1 MSLSTDARQVLACVI
16 SVIYVCEA
24 FRLRMAATHPAARV
38 VARVQCTNSVVTP
51 CRLLT
56 SVAAASLCTC
66 IIIFCHCIRLDCR
79 RVSHSSPSFHMQSVR
94 FSLDRVSW
102 TAAMGSVRT
111 ATSLTARGSL
121 GIRPL

>member
-1 MSLSTDARQVLACVI
+1 MSLSTDAGQVFACVI
-16 SVIYVCEA
+16 SVIYMREV
-24 FRLRMAATHPAARV
+24 FRLRMAAAHPAARV
-38 VARVQCTNSVVTP
+38 VARIQCTNSVVTS

-56 SVAAASLCTC
+56 SVAAASLCIC
-66 IIIFCHCIRLDCR
+66 IIMFCHCIRLDCR
-79 RVSHSSPSFHMQSVR
+79 RVSHSSPSFHMRSVR

-111 ATSLTARGSL
+111 VTFLTARGSL